1 MRHVGVLPFPIGWL
15 HKFVCLSQ
23 TSFCIDPTCESLMEC
38 SFNLLVLGIKDIS
51 IFIIRHFVVVH
62 KEVNASG
69 EEVGCRLLEEVITTA
84 ASLLS
89 FLQRFYQSLGCF
101 HCSSQVADVLL
112 LNRIYSSGI
121 LYIDEVNNVELTVRR
136 SVSGSLVLPVMVIEL
151 GC

>member
-1 MRHVGVLPFPIGWL
+1 MQAARKLVADFWKKSSLPPPPFVL
-15 HKFVCLSQ
+15 
-23 TSFCIDPTCESLMEC
+23 
-38 SFNLLVLGIKDIS
+38 
-51 IFIIRHFVVVH
+51 
-62 KEVNASG
+62 
-69 EEVGCRLLEEVITTA
+69 
-84 ASLLS
+84 
-89 FLQRFYQSLGCF
+89 LQGFYQSLGCF